1 MEVILKEL
9 LKAFILPVVIA
20 GVGGY
25 ASYTYNQAK
34 LKVDYANAVHAYLP
48 QIQSSD
54 IYEQQVALEILR
66 PILTSE
72 QMNAISAIIKANQK
86 AIVED
91 AISKGENIDE
101 KLARLATLVPEK
113 AANLYNFSQAVSL
126 ENESSKL
133 IEEGKIDEA
142 VEKLKSIATIHS
154 DFQGYSIIA
163 DEIEKLESSEPGR
176 QIQATEPK
184 TFIPITGRS
193 ARSHKIKGFL
203 DKIDRKSKPTTKKQ
217 QD

>member
-1 MEVILKEL
+1 MKDL
-9 LKAFILPVVIA
+9 LKAVILPVVIA

-25 ASYTYNQAK
+25 ATYTYNQAK

-66 PILTSE
+66 PILTVE
-72 QMNAISAIIKANQK
+72 QINAISAIIKANQK

-91 AISKGENIDE
+91 AVSKGEDIDE
-101 KLARLATLVPEK
+101 KLTKLAALVPEK
-113 AANLYNFSQAVSL
+113 AANLYDFSQAVIL

-133 IEEGKIDEA
+133 LQEGKIDEA
-142 VEKLKSIATIHS
+142 VEKLKSIATLHS
-154 DFQGYSIIA
+154 DFREYSIVA
-163 DEIEKLESSEPGR
+163 DEFEKLKDDGSLIEKS
-176 QIQATEPK
+176 ATK
-184 TFIPITGRS
+184 LSKSLNDLGAS
-193 ARSHKIKGFL
+193 KRSHKIKGFL
-203 DKIDRKSKPTTKKQ
+203 DKIGRKSIPTTKKQ

>member
-1 MEVILKEL
+1 MEAIMKDL
-9 LKAFILPVVIA
+9 LKAVILPVVIA

-66 PILTSE
+66 PILTVE
-72 QMNAISAIIKANQK
+72 QIDAITAIIKANQK
-86 AIVED
+86 SIVED

-101 KLARLATLVPEK
+101 KLTKLAKLVPER
-113 AANLYNFSQAVSL
+113 ASSLYNYSKAISL
-126 ENESSKL
+126 EIESSKL
-133 IEEGKIDEA
+133 IQEGRIDEA
-142 VEKLKSIATIHS
+142 VEKFKSIATVHP
-154 DFQGYSIIA
+154 DFREYSIVA
-163 DEIEKLESSEPGR
+163 DEIEKIEN
-176 QIQATEPK
+176 
-184 TFIPITGRS
+184 TGSLIKKETTKLSKSLKDFGAS
-193 ARSHKIKGFL
+193 ARSHKIKAFI
-203 DKIDRKSKPTTKKQ
+203 DKIERKSKPTAKKQ